1 MPGRGWRQSQLIKR
15 DQLAKS
21 DRLLSA
27 AVHRLHPPLMIK
39 KCIDRDPAQ
48 PGIEARLAAEAAEGL
63 VSLQPNLLRQVF
75 RLVRIAGVM
84 QRQRIYAP
92 LVRASQRTECFMISF
107 LRALDQLV
115 FLNHRLSSSRSDFLR
130 SDF

>member
-1 MPGRGWRQSQLIKR
+1 
-15 DQLAKS
+15 LASSEALFS
-21 DRLLSA
+21 DAFYRCL
-27 AVHRLHPPLMIK
+27 PPLRIK
-39 KCIDRDPAQ
+39 KCIERNPGQ
-48 PGIEARLAAEAAEGL
+48 PGKEARLAGEAAEGL

-84 QRQRIYAP
+84 QRQRIDAP
-92 LVRASQRTECFMISF
+92 LIRASQRTESFMISF

-115 FLNHRLSSSRSDFLR
+115 FLSHRLSSSRSDSLR